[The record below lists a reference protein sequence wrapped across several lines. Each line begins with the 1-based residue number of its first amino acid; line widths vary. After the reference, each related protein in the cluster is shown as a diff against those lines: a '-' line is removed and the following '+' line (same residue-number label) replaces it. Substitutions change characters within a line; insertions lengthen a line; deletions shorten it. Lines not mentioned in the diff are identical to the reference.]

1 MYKVLLAFGNS
12 HPVNYADLY
21 NSLIAILTMPPS
33 ESSQFN
39 NKEKIVE
46 SETSEVVPQDSK
58 NIALL
63 IWIGS
68 IFFGFIPG
76 LIVYLIKK
84 DDPYIQD
91 QAKEA
96 LNWSITASIGYF
108 AGYIL
113 SFVLIGMFVL
123 PVVGICNLV
132 FCIMGAIGASNG
144 KPFRV
149 PFAIRLIK

>member
-68 IFFGFIPG
+68 IFLVLF
-76 LIVYLIKK
+76 
-84 DDPYIQD
+84 
-91 QAKEA
+91 QA
-96 LNWSITASIGYF
+96 
-108 AGYIL
+108 
-113 SFVLIGMFVL
+113 
-123 PVVGICNLV
+123 
-132 FCIMGAIGASNG
+132 
-144 KPFRV
+144 
-149 PFAIRLIK
+149 